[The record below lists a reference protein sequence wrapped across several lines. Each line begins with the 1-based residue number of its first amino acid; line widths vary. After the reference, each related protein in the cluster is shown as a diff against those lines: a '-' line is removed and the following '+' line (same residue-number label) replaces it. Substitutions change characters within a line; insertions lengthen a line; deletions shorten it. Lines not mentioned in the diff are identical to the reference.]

1 LECLFTTLL
10 KDIWS
15 KYLDGL
21 VGGFLL
27 GIGIMFLIIDY
38 VTKELMSRELI
49 QYYNYIGFAAII
61 FGIVTIAYALATIPK
76 IVQRVND
83 EWYKQDKEK
92 ELNSQGTP
100 SQ

>member
-1 LECLFTTLL
+1 MGCLPTTLSR
-10 KDIWS
+10 DIWS

-38 VTKELMSRELI
+38 FSQELLSRQLI
-49 QYYNYIGFAAII
+49 QYYDYIGFGAII
-61 FGIVTIAYALATIPK
+61 LGIVTIAYAIATVPR
-76 IVQRVND
+76 IVERVND
-83 EWYKQDKEK
+83 EWYKHEE
-92 ELNSQGTP
+92 ELSSQKKS

>member
-1 LECLFTTLL
+1 MSTTLSR
-10 KDIWS
+10 DIWS

-21 VGGFLL
+21 IGGFLL

-61 FGIVTIAYALATIPK
+61 LGIVTIAYALATIPK

-83 EWYKQDKEK
+83 GWYKHEE
-92 ELNSQGTP
+92 ELTSEGTSPP
-100 SQ
+100 S